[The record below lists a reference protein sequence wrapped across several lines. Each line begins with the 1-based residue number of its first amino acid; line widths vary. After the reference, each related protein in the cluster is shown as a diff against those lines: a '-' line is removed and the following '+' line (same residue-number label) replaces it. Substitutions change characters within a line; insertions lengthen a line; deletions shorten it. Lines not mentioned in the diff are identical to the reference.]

1 MQQLIAVAPN
11 EYVVAM
17 SRKANIFGELA
28 IATASDYLKKGE
40 FITYEYDGLAF
51 RGYPIVKITTM
62 QYWPTPGKSY
72 RIGIQGS
79 IFGWSRNEAADL
91 LMQFMFEK
99 GIPFVWSCDARIPEW
114 NDLLC
119 GAKIQLPVL
128 KCGGGKSVHSGI
140 SLKEFIADFFYDN
153 AVRENILGIIKND
166 RSTSSKMIKRLLQ
179 SSDQIKAASW
189 LMEKCAYEKSKEA
202 YVMRKILRGRNPI
215 EDALTIIEAS
225 RMNTYA
231 HEQHGE

>member
-17 SRKANIFGELA
+17 NRKANIFGEIA
-28 IATASDYLKKGE
+28 IATAADYLKEGYYN
-40 FITYEYDGLAF
+40 TYEYYGLSF
-51 RGYPIVKITTM
+51 RGFPIVKIKTM

-72 RIGIQGS
+72 RIGIQGG

-91 LMQFMFEK
+91 LMQFMHEK
-99 GIPFVWSCDARIPEW
+99 GIPFVWSYDARLPEW
-114 NDLLC
+114 NELLC

-140 SLKEFIADFFYDN
+140 SLKEFITDFFYDN
-153 AVRENILGIIKND
+153 TVREKILGIIKND

-179 SSDQIKAASW
+179 SSDPIKAASW
-189 LMEKCAYEKSKEA
+189 LMEKCANEKSMEA
-202 YVMRKILRGRNPI
+202 YAMRKILRGRNPV
-215 EDALTIIEAS
+215 EDALTIIKAS
-225 RMNTYA
+225 RMNNN
-231 HEQHGE
+231 ECV

>member
-1 MQQLIAVAPN
+1 
-11 EYVVAM
+11 M

-40 FITYEYDGLAF
+40 YNTYEYDELAF
-51 RGYPIVKITTM
+51 RGYPTVKITTM
-62 QYWPTPGKSY
+62 RYWPTPGKSY
-72 RIGIQGS
+72 RIGIQCSS

-91 LMQFMFEK
+91 LMQFMYEK
-99 GIPFVWSCDARIPEW
+99 NIPFVWSYDARIPEW

-140 SLKEFIADFFYDN
+140 SLKEFIADFFYNN
-153 AVRENILGIIKND
+153 AVREKILCVIKND
-166 RSTSSKMIKRLLQ
+166 HSTSSKMIKRLLQ
-179 SSDQIKAASW
+179 SSDPIKAASW

-225 RMNTYA
+225 RMNNNVC
-231 HEQHGE
+231 HEQHGERM